1 MDANRSLVRLPLL
14 SLVALLFHSWG
25 TASSFPCSPLQ
36 SDRTSNARTK
46 LLEYRYQN
54 LRRQWLAC
62 SLFPVAVDGVPYD
75 NKPSAPLIV
84 FPGGGIFFYWQAG
97 AVTFLRE
104 RGYDLHLTTMVGAS
118 AGALTATLAVT
129 NVDFY
134 EATRLALSMA
144 DDAGVWNRSGGLQG
158 IWGPLI
164 CDWLDELLPDDAA
177 ERANHRLTLLLTP
190 VPSFGKERITM
201 FRDRQDLIRCNAAS
215 VQIPWF
221 LDSKLTANFRDRP
234 YIDGSF
240 LAQSNDYVTKKSS
253 SNVLVLDYNQDPLY
267 QSTSFLSFIEAV
279 NPDGIYKILEDG
291 KRYASGL
298 EERGMLSM
306 LPKVGLPP

>member
-1 MDANRSLVRLPLL
+1 MPANRNLVCLPLL
-14 SLVALLFHSWG
+14 SLVAFLFHHWDA
-25 TASSFPCSPLQ
+25 ASSFPCSPVQ
-36 SDRTSNARTK
+36 SDSTSSERNK

-54 LRRQWLAC
+54 DRRRCLAC
-62 SLFPVAVDGVPYD
+62 SLLPTADDSVPPD
-75 NKPSAPLIV
+75 NKPSYPLIV

-104 RGYDLHLTTMVGAS
+104 HGYDLQGTTMVGAS
-118 AGALTATLAVT
+118 AGALTATLAVN

-164 CDWLDELLPDDAA
+164 CDWLDQLLPDDAA
-177 ERANHRLTLLLTP
+177 ERANHRLTLLVTP
-190 VPSFGKERITM
+190 VPSLGKERISM
-201 FRDRQDLIRCNAAS
+201 FRDREDLIRCNAAS
-215 VQIPWF
+215 VHLPWF
-221 LDSKLTANFRDRP
+221 LDSKLTSNFRDRP

-240 LAQSNDYVTKKSS
+240 LAQSNDYVTPKQS

-279 NPDGIYKILEDG
+279 NPDGIYKLLEDG

-306 LPKVGLPP
+306 LPKL